1 MTRTLEDETIEGLDL
16 AGQDEPNLRLLDLE
30 LSAPDLANL
39 RAHGGAIMRS
49 TIVAGRLTGASW
61 YGGSVGDVVV
71 RDCRADLAG
80 FALTRLSRVLFERC
94 DLRESDFAGARLTDV
109 AFRDCDLTR
118 ADFAES
124 RFDRCHM
131 VRCTLDGVRLG
142 SDLAGLTMPW
152 DDVVG
157 AAAVLAAALG
167 LAIEDRDGG

>member
-1 MTRTLEDETIEGLDL
+1 MSRTFEDEAIEALDL
-16 AGQDEPNLRLLDLE
+16 AGCDEPHLRLLDVE
-30 LSAPDLANL
+30 LTSPDLANL

-49 TIVAGRLTGASW
+49 TIVGGRLTGASW
-61 YGGSVGDVVV
+61 YGGNAGDVVL

-80 FALTRLSRVLFERC
+80 FALTRLGRVLFERC
-94 DLRESDFAGARLTDV
+94 DLRESDFSGARLTDV

-118 ADFAES
+118 ADFHEA

-142 SDLAGLTMPW
+142 RDLAGLTMRW

-157 AAAVLAAALG
+157 NAAALADALG
-167 LAIEDRDGG
+167 LAIEDRDAR